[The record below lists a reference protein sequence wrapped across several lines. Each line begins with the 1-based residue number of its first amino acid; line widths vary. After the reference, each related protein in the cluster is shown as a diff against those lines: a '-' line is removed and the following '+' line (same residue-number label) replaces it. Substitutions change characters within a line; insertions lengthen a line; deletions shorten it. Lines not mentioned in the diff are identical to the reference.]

1 MTTDIAAITFSC
13 HDPRKVAEFWAHAVG
28 HDVAATASSGSAA
41 ILANLPLYFQQAS
54 HDAAVANN
62 IHIDLSTDDLDADAA
77 RLREL
82 GATEVERTQWHST
95 ESITFLDIEGN
106 RFDLI
111 AE

>member
-13 HDPRKVAEFWAHAVG
+13 HEPRKVAEFWAHAVG
-28 HDVAATASSGSAA
+28 RDVAATSSSGSAA
-41 ILANLPLYFQQAS
+41 ILAHIPLYFRQA
-54 HDAAVANN
+54 DPEAPVENN
-62 IHIDLSTDDLDADAA
+62 IHLDLSTDDLNADAA

-82 GATEVERTQWHST
+82 GATEVRRNQWHST

>member
-13 HDPRKVAEFWAHAVG
+13 QDPRRVAEFWAHALG
-28 HDVAATASSGSAA
+28 RPVAATADSGSAA
-41 ILANLPLYFQQAS
+41 ILAAIPLYFRRSESQTTLES
-54 HDAAVANN
+54 N
-62 IHIDLSTDDLDADAA
+62 IHLDLSTDGLDVEAT

-82 GATEVERTQWHST
+82 GATEVRRNQWHST

-106 RFDLI
+106 QFDLI